1 MAPVHSAAPHDDRP
15 PHSAPAGKP
24 CAGGR
29 LLEPTTVE
37 YRLCKCVRDYEEHK
51 AWVLHFIGLGFTVA
65 APQVEP

>member
-29 LLEPTTVE
+29 LLESTTVE
-37 YRLCKCVRDYEEHK
+37 YRLSKCVRDLEEHEV
-51 AWVLHFIGLGFTVA
+51 WLRHFAGLGFSVVT
-65 APQVEP
+65 PKGNP